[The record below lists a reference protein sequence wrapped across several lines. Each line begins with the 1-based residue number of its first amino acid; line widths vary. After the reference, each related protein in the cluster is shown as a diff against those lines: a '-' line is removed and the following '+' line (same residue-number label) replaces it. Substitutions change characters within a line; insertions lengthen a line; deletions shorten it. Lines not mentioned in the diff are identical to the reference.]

1 MHPIHAQK
9 QLNPPPKKRQKRF
22 DSYIPSV
29 LQHLGPSALAGIAT
43 VILIFPLNGFIAKKR
58 SKLQVKAVTGI
69 LRTLV
74 AVAQTSGTSGQGCH
88 SWFR

>member
-1 MHPIHAQK
+1 MRPNRVREKK
-9 QLNPPPKKRQKRF
+9 QTLKQ
-22 DSYIPSV
+22 SYPFSFF
-29 LQHLGPSALAGIAT
+29 QQLGPSALAGIAT

-69 LRTLV
+69 LHTFV
-74 AVAQTSGTSGQGCH
+74 PVAQTSGTSGQGYH